1 MNSFSYKEAIGVDMR
16 GFGQIYLSFV
26 KYYHPFLFLC
36 YKAKDYNSIYIKLS
50 LIIISISLHYF
61 VNSLFISNSLLH
73 SIYETGSNDIVKF
86 IPYIIIS
93 FIICYI
99 LDKLIRY
106 ISLSDKN
113 IYSIYSEALYNNAK
127 IRATRVKNLLLVKY
141 IIFYIL
147 GFASILI
154 FGYYLATFGAVYQ
167 NTQFI
172 LVKNFLISYAISLV
186 FPFIIILL
194 PSVFRRF
201 ALKDATRQWMF
212 DLSRILQCI

>member
-1 MNSFSYKEAIGVDMR
+1 MDMNMR
-16 GFGQIYLSFV
+16 NLLTRCFT
-26 KYYHPFLFLC
+26 
-36 YKAKDYNSIYIKLS
+36 
-50 LIIISISLHYF
+50 II
-61 VNSLFISNSLLH
+61 
-73 SIYETGSNDIVKF
+73 
-86 IPYIIIS
+86 
-93 FIICYI
+93 
-99 LDKLIRY
+99 
-106 ISLSDKN
+106 DKN

-194 PSVFRRF
+194 PLFKKF
-201 ALKDATRQWMF
+201 WMLF
-212 DLSRILQCI
+212 YSSYSFSANGTSQIF